1 MDPYTPA
8 LLEAGLRGMI
18 GKGRRSREVVE
29 AIRKRQGVYFAAT
42 GGIAA
47 VMSKCVRNV
56 SLVAYED
63 LGPEA
68 VLRLAIEDFPLVV
81 VNDARGGDLYEM
93 VLSVAR
99 VDE

>member
-8 LLEAGLRGMI
+8 LLKAGLRGMI

-29 AIRKRQGVYFAAT
+29 AIRERRAVYFAAI

-47 VMSKCVRNV
+47 VTSQCVRSV

-68 VLRLAIEDFPLVV
+68 VLRLEIEDFPLVV
-81 VNDARGGDLYEM
+81 VNDAAGGDLYEM
-93 VLSVAR
+93 VLSVSPAGG
-99 VDE
+99 